1 MRVDVCPLC
10 GSNEIGEGKQMG
22 HGKVYPADNLLMTF
36 GSNVIHYICTD
47 CGYII
52 ASRVEKPEKFK

>member
-1 MRVDVCPLC
+1 
-10 GSNEIGEGKQMG
+10 MG
-22 HGKVYPADNLLMTF
+22 HGRIYPADNLLMTF